1 MSRTSG
7 AQEARRGAR
16 ARDAAGVNRGR
27 HSMAQTGI
35 GPPQLQISVYR
46 SFVLDML

>member
-1 MSRTSG
+1 
-7 AQEARRGAR
+7 
-16 ARDAAGVNRGR
+16 
-27 HSMAQTGI
+27 MAQTGI